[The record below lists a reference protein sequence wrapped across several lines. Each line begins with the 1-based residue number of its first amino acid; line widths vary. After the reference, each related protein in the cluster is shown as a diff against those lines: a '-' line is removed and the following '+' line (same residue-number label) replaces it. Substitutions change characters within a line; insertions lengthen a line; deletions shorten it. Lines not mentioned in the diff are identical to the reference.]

1 MAYIDSELAKRRHG
15 HAQPYPSS
23 DPGRHHEGSTPAGLT
38 KDGLPQRQPAALGKL
53 HEIDLGPDATL
64 RNIART
70 EAAQR
75 RLEAGEEGPE
85 REERAPKVRLRKDG
99 RPWRGRRR
107 RNSED
112 VKRDRLVEEVLR
124 ESRRMLRPPDPSRT
138 TLIINMQQWRS
149 TTSRTPTRLPTT
161 TRRPTTAS
169 PSSFAAS
176 SSMPSLRA
184 VNGLPR
190 RLLVSRRRVSRRRRG
205 GRSWGAV
212 GVRGRRCGSCRR
224 RRGRSRAGMQV
235 VWEGRARWVS
245 DGYLVTHG

>member
-15 HAQPYPSS
+15 YGHAGAHPYPSS
-23 DPGRHHEGSTPAGLT
+23 DPSRHHEGSTPAGLT

-75 RLEAGEEGPE
+75 RLEAGEEGAE

-112 VKRDRLVEEVLR
+112 VKRDQLVEEVLR
-124 ESRRMLRPPDPSRT
+124 ESRRMLHPPRPPFT
-138 TLIINMQQWRS
+138 T
-149 TTSRTPTRLPTT
+149 P
-161 TRRPTTAS
+161 
-169 PSSFAAS
+169 
-176 SSMPSLRA
+176 
-184 VNGLPR
+184 
-190 RLLVSRRRVSRRRRG
+190 
-205 GRSWGAV
+205 
-212 GVRGRRCGSCRR
+212 
-224 RRGRSRAGMQV
+224 
-235 VWEGRARWVS
+235 
-245 DGYLVTHG
+245 DH